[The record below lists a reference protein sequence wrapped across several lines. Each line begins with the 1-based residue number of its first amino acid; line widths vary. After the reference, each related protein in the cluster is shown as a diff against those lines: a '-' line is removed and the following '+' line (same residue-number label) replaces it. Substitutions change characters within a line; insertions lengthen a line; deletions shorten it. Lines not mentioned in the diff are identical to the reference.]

1 MSNETIEVPKQT
13 KKRAAA
19 AVKPF
24 NEERTQVDVDASQTQ
39 KIQTLVSKLSGGSLD
54 AIHSFGREVG
64 AHAGAH
70 TDAILSKLQS
80 DDIGGMGE
88 KLITIVTTAK
98 TLNISAVA
106 GTRSNIPFFGKFV
119 DQFRL
124 NRDEVSRKFQDVGSQ
139 VDSLM
144 VELNQMQS
152 ELALRIS
159 ALEDSFESVKNEHS
173 LLETHIEAG
182 EQGLKVLQAR
192 VVRDQATA
200 TDPFKQQ
207 ELHDLRGA
215 VAALE
220 KRIADM
226 RVLQHSAMQ
235 QLPMIRMV
243 QANNR
248 MLIEKFH
255 TVRDLTIPAWKRQ
268 FMLAL
273 SLNEQKNAVQLANS
287 IDDATNAFLIENAK
301 LLKDNTISTAKAN
314 QRLVINIETLQ
325 QVHDSLI
332 ETVSEVARINA
343 EGLQQRAAISQS
355 LKVMKANLASNLV
368 QQHEPKRI
376 RSA

>member
-1 MSNETIEVPKQT
+1 MMSNDTIDAPKKMKERNVPVAHITPNSTSVSDVQ
-13 KKRAAA
+13 
-19 AVKPF
+19 
-24 NEERTQVDVDASQTQ
+24 NLVD
-39 KIQTLVSKLSGGSLD
+39 TLSLGSLD

-64 AHAGAH
+64 THAGAH
-70 TDAILSKLQS
+70 TDAILAKIRT
-80 DDIGGMGE
+80 DDVGEMGA

-124 NRDEVSRKFQDVGSQ
+124 NKDEVSRKFQDVGTQ

-144 VELNQMQS
+144 QELNQMQS
-152 ELALRIS
+152 ELGSRIA
-159 ALEDSFESVKNEHS
+159 ALEDSFESVKSEHN
-173 LLETHIEAG
+173 LLGTHIEAG
-182 EQGLKVLQAR
+182 ELGLKVLQAR
-192 VVRDQATA
+192 AVREQEKA

-215 VAALE
+215 IAALE

-273 SLNEQKNAVQLANS
+273 SLNEQKSAVQLANS

-314 QRLVINIETLQ
+314 QRLVINVETLQ

-332 ETVSEVARINA
+332 ETVSEVARINE
-343 EGLQQRAAISQS
+343 EGIQQRAAISQS
-355 LKVMKANLASNLV
+355 LKVMKANLATNLV